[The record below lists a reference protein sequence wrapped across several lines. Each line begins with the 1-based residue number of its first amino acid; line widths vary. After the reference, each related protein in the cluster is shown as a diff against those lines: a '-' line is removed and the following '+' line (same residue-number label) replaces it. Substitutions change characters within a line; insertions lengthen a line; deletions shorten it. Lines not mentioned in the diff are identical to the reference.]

1 MEWVVP
7 AKLGFSSFANCYEE
21 NGDVLESEGTAINKS
36 ESENKWEGYQK
47 VDKTTGHYKSHTV

>member
-7 AKLGFSSFANCYEE
+7 AKLGFSSFANYEE
-21 NGDVLESEGTAINKS
+21 KGDVLESEGTAI
-36 ESENKWEGYQK
+36 KWEGYQK

>member
-7 AKLGFSSFANCYEE
+7 AKLGFSSFANYEE
-21 NGDVLESEGTAINKS
+21 KGDVLESEGIAINKS
-36 ESENKWEGYQK
+36 ESETKWEGYQK